1 MQTMWKRARTMAD
14 RTPPERDRYIDFLR
28 LFSIA
33 VVVLGHWL
41 MAVVLV
47 RDGEVEIDHLLA
59 AAPKMQYLTWVLQV
73 MPVFFIVGGFANAVS
88 WSAARRGGH
97 GYAIWLQGRTA
108 RLLRPTMIL
117 AGAWV
122 AVTFALVT
130 AGVDARLLRIGTQV
144 VAVPLWF
151 LAVYIGV
158 VALAPIMI
166 ELDRRFGWAVP
177 AGLFSIAAAVDWL
190 GHGMGV
196 PVVGW
201 TNFLFVWLGIHQ
213 LGVLWQ
219 RDVLP
224 RSRVGS
230 LALAGAGYA
239 GLVALTGPGP
249 YPVSMVGVPGS
260 EWTNNLPPTIALM
273 MLAVLQI
280 GVMLVFSRPVSNW
293 LERPFPWAV
302 VIAGN
307 GRIMTVYLWHMTA
320 MVSVLGL
327 AIWLDGIGF
336 GIEPLSAGWWWS
348 RPLWFA
354 ILLLP
359 LAGLVGIFGQFEEN
373 RPSAPAALLGV
384 VAGVLVVMW
393 GFARLA
399 LDGFVTPDTTGVAF
413 VPAVAVVAG
422 AWMLGVRRRASQ

>member
-1 MQTMWKRARTMAD
+1 MQTTWKRARTMAD
-14 RTPPERDRYIDFLR
+14 QTSPERNRYIDFLR

-33 VVVLGHWL
+33 VVVFGHWL
-41 MAVVLV
+41 MAVVIV
-47 RDGEVEIDHLLA
+47 RDGEVVIDHLLA
-59 AAPKMQYLTWVLQV
+59 AAPKMQYVTWLLQV

-88 WSAARRGGH
+88 WSAGRRRGH
-97 GYAIWLQGRTA
+97 GYAAWLQGRTA

-117 AGAWV
+117 AAVWAVV
-122 AVTFALVT
+122 AFALVT
-130 AGVDARLLRIGTQV
+130 AGVDERLLRMGTQV

-151 LAVYIGV
+151 LAVYVGV

-166 ELDRRFGWAVP
+166 ELDRRFGWVVP
-177 AGLFSIAAAVDWL
+177 VGLFSIAASVDWFS
-190 GHGMGV
+190 HGLGV

-219 RDVLP
+219 RGALP
-224 RSRVGS
+224 LSRVGS
-230 LALAGAGYA
+230 VALAGAGFA

-249 YPVSMVGVPGS
+249 YPVSMVGVPGAV
-260 EWTNNLPPTIALM
+260 WTNNLPPTVALM
-273 MLAVLQI
+273 MLSVLQI
-280 GVMLVFSRPVSNW
+280 GVMLVLSRPVSMW
-293 LERPFPWAV
+293 LERPVPWAA

-307 GRIMTVYLWHMTA
+307 GRIMTVFLWHMTS

-327 AIWLDGIGF
+327 ALWLDGVGF

-348 RPLWFA
+348 RPLWFI

-359 LAGLVGIFGQFEEN
+359 LTGLVRLFGRFEDP
-373 RPSAPAALLGV
+373 RAPTPVAFLGV
-384 VAGVLVVMW
+384 VAGLLTVMW

-399 LDGFVTPDTTGVAF
+399 LDGFVTAGVTGVAF
-413 VPAVAVVAG
+413 VPAAAVVAG
-422 AWMLGVRRRASQ
+422 AWMLGVRPRAFQ